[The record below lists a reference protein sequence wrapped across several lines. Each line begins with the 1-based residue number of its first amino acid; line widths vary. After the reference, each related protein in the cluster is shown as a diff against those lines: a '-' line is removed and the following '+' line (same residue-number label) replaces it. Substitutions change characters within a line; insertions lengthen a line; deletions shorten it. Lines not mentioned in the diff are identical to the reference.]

1 MKVIANNL
9 VSELCRHLEVLIK
22 HIEPKHGLRVEN
34 AIRMSK
40 LNIRKLKNLEDY
52 EEYKNRNS
60 RRQESRMD

>member
-22 HIEPKHGLRVEN
+22 HVEPKHGLRVEN

-40 LNIRKLKNLEDY
+40 LNIKKLQNLQDY
-52 EEYKNRNS
+52 EEYKNRHS
-60 RRQESRMD
+60 RREESRMG